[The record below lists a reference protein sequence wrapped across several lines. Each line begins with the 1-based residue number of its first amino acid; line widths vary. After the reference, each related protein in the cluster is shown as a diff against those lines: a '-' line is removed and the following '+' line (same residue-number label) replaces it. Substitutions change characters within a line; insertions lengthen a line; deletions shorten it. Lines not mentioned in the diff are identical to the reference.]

1 MSLNFFNLGGYGVFV
16 WPAFVFTF
24 VSCLLLYLET
34 KKVLQKQERIFLE
47 EYKKLQRSEI
57 KVFEKEKK
65 TKEVLSGNTI

>member
-1 MSLNFFNLGGYGVFV
+1 MSLNFFNLGGYGLFV
-16 WPAFVFTF
+16 WPACVFTF
-24 VSCLLLYLET
+24 VSCLILYLET

-47 EYKKLQRSEI
+47 EEKKLQRSEI